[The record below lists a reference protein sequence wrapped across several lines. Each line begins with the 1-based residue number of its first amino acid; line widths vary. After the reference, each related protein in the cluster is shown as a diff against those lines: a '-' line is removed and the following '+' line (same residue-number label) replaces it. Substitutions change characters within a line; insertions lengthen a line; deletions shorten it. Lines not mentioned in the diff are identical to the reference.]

1 MANTGLPGQERGVAL
16 GIFFYIITFGL
27 YGLYWTYMTFD
38 EMKRHTK
45 RGLGGGLGL
54 LIGFVTLGIATHFIV
69 PDEFK
74 KMWESDGREDSPVS
88 AVTGFWMFLPI
99 LGNFI
104 WFGKVQGS
112 LNTYWQL
119 KKASAPLQTPIAP
132 ESV

>member
-16 GIFFYIITFGL
+16 GIFLYIITLGI

-45 RGLGGGLGL
+45 QGIGGGIAL
-54 LIGFVTLGIATHFIV
+54 LIGLLTLGIAIHFIAPAEV
-69 PDEFK
+69 K
-74 KMWESDGREDSPVS
+74 RMYESDGREAPVS
-88 AVTGFWMFLPI
+88 GVTGFWMFFPI

-119 KKASAPLQTPIAP
+119 KKAGHAAAPAAAAP
-132 ESV
+132 AA

>member
-1 MANTGLPGQERGVAL
+1 MANTGLPGQERSVAL
-16 GIFFYIITFGL
+16 GIIFYIITLGL

-45 RGLGGGLGL
+45 QGLGGGLGL
-54 LIGFVTLGIATHFIV
+54 LVGFLTLGIATHFIAPSEV
-69 PDEFK
+69 G
-74 KMWESDGREDSPVS
+74 KMYESDGREAPVS
-88 AVTGFWMFLPI
+88 GVTGFWMFFPI

-119 KKASAPLQTPIAP
+119 KRAGQSAPPPAP
-132 ESV
+132 LESA